1 MATLIGERRRG
12 TLPPVA
18 TLKYHDPAM
27 CPVCDPVS
35 RKNREKFRLYFGGCS
50 SLLSQANTLS
60 VFRGS
65 G

>member
-27 CPVCDPVS
+27 WPVYDPLS
-35 RKNREKFRLYFGGCS
+35 RKNREKCS
-50 SLLSQANTLS
+50 GFTSAAAARS
-60 VFRGS
+60 
-65 G
+65 

>member
-12 TLPPVA
+12 TLPPVD
-18 TLKYHDPAM
+18 TLQYHDPAM
-27 CPVCDPVS
+27 WPLPDRS
-35 RKNREKFRLYFGGCS
+35 YGRTTKNVPALIRRLQ
-50 SLLSQANTLS
+50 LALSQANTLS